1 MMIKF
6 LCSLFAFSL
15 LASCGSDS
23 SENGLENNF
32 HIEGTIKNATNQE
45 IRIEA
50 QAQTGVIVVAKGKT
64 ESDGSFEITG
74 NIPGMG
80 IYSMIVGSDN
90 RNAIA
95 LTLEKND
102 QVNISGDLATFA
114 IAPRIS
120 GTRWAK
126 PLTTYMSLFNQFAK
140 QQMEI
145 TMKESD
151 PNKQIAL
158 FERLRQPILKFAQQ
172 QVNKEPGNPV
182 NIILAS
188 SLFPSS
194 ESGFS
199 NWNPKNMETLVKMGR
214 AFDHEHADSPLTKML
229 TEQIGM
235 IQAEFESYQQN
246 NSGELSAPEITAK
259 NPAGIELS
267 LSSLKGKVVLVDF
280 WASWCAPC
288 RKENPNVVK
297 LYNLYQKKGFE
308 IFSVSL
314 DQDATAW
321 KTAIQKDGLRWSN
334 HVSDLMGWQSP
345 IVKQFGIQAI
355 PYTVLINKEGK
366 IVGVGLRGLDLERKL
381 IEQLAK

>member
-1 MMIKF
+1 MMKF
-6 LCSLFAFSL
+6 LCLLVAFSL
-15 LASCGSDS
+15 LVSCGSDS
-23 SENGLENNF
+23 AENGLENNF
-32 HIEGTIKNATNQE
+32 HIEGTIKNAANQE

-50 QAQTGVIVVAKGKT
+50 QTQTGAIIVAKGKT
-64 ESDGSFEITG
+64 ENDGSYELDG

-80 IYSMIVGSDN
+80 IYSMIVGTDN

-102 QVNISGDLATFA
+102 QVTISGDLKNFS
-114 IAPRIS
+114 IAPQIS

-126 PLTTYMSLFNQFAK
+126 PLTTYMSLFNRFAK

-145 TMKESD
+145 TMIETD
-151 PNKQIAL
+151 PNRQLAL
-158 FERLRQPILKFAQQ
+158 FEQLRLPILKFAQQ

-188 SLFPSS
+188 SLFPSQ

-199 NWNPKNMETLVKMGR
+199 NWNPKNMEVLVKMGR

-259 NPAGIELS
+259 NPAGKELS

-288 RKENPNVVK
+288 RKENPTVVK
-297 LYNLYQKKGFE
+297 MYNKYHAKGFE

-321 KTAIQKDGLRWSN
+321 KTAIQKDGLRWTN
-334 HVSDLMGWQSP
+334 HVSDLMGWESP
-345 IVKQFGIQAI
+345 IVKQFGIQGI

>member
-1 MMIKF
+1 MMKF
-6 LCSLFAFSL
+6 LFSL
-15 LASCGSDS
+15 VALSLIVSCGSDS
-23 SENGLENNF
+23 SENGLANNF
-32 HIEGTIKNATNQE
+32 HIEGKIKNAANQE

-50 QAQTGVIVVAKGKT
+50 QTQTGAIIVAKGKT
-64 ESDGSFEITG
+64 ESDGSYELNG

-80 IYSMIVGSDN
+80 IYSMIVGTDN

-102 QVNISGDLATFA
+102 QVTILGDLKNFS
-114 IAPRIS
+114 IAPQIS

-126 PLTTYMSLFNQFAK
+126 PLTKYMKLFNVFAR

-145 TMKESD
+145 TMKETD

-158 FERLRQPILKFAQQ
+158 FEQLRLPILKFAQQ

-182 NIILAS
+182 NIILVS
-188 SLFPSS
+188 SLFPSQ

-199 NWNPKNMETLVKMGR
+199 NWNPTNMEVLVKMGR

-229 TEQIGM
+229 NEQIGM
-235 IQAEFESYQQN
+235 IQAEFENYQQN

-259 NPAGIELS
+259 NPAGKELS

-288 RKENPNVVK
+288 RKENPTVVK
-297 LYNLYQKKGFE
+297 MYNKYHSKGFE

-321 KTAIQKDGLRWSN
+321 KTAIQKDGLLWTN
-334 HVSDLMGWQSP
+334 HVSDLMGWQSS
-345 IVKQFGIQAI
+345 IVKQFGIQGI

-381 IEQLAK
+381 IEQLEK

>member
-1 MMIKF
+1 MMKF
-6 LCSLFAFSL
+6 LFSL
-15 LASCGSDS
+15 VALSLLVSCGSDS
-23 SENGLENNF
+23 SENGLANNF
-32 HIEGTIKNATNQE
+32 HIEGKIKNAANQE

-50 QAQTGVIVVAKGKT
+50 QTQTGAIIVAKGKT
-64 ESDGSFEITG
+64 ESDGSYELNG

-80 IYSMIVGSDN
+80 IYSMIVGTDN

-102 QVNISGDLATFA
+102 QVTILGDLKNFS
-114 IAPRIS
+114 IAPQIS

-126 PLTTYMSLFNQFAK
+126 PLTTYMSLFNRFAK
-140 QQMEI
+140 QQMEL
-145 TMKESD
+145 TMIETD
-151 PNKQIAL
+151 PNRQVAL
-158 FERLRQPILKFAQQ
+158 FEQLRLPILKFALK

-182 NIILAS
+182 NIILVS
-188 SLFPSS
+188 SLFPSQ

-199 NWNPKNMETLVKMGR
+199 NWNPKNMEVLVKMGR

-229 TEQIGM
+229 NEQIGM

-259 NPAGIELS
+259 NPAGKELS

-288 RKENPNVVK
+288 RKENPTVVK
-297 LYNLYQKKGFE
+297 MYNKYHSKGFD

-314 DQDATAW
+314 DQDPSAW
-321 KTAIQKDGLRWSN
+321 KAAIQKDGLLWTN

-345 IVKQFGIQAI
+345 IVKQFGIQGI

-381 IEQLAK
+381 IEQLSK

>member
-1 MMIKF
+1 
-6 LCSLFAFSL
+6 
-15 LASCGSDS
+15 
-23 SENGLENNF
+23 
-32 HIEGTIKNATNQE
+32 
-45 IRIEA
+45 
-50 QAQTGVIVVAKGKT
+50 
-64 ESDGSFEITG
+64 
-74 NIPGMG
+74 MG
-80 IYSMIVGSDN
+80 
-90 RNAIA
+90 
-95 LTLEKND
+95 
-102 QVNISGDLATFA
+102 
-114 IAPRIS
+114 
-120 GTRWAK
+120 AK
-126 PLTTYMSLFNQFAK
+126 PLTTYMSLFNRFAK

-145 TMKESD
+145 TMIETD
-151 PNKQIAL
+151 PNRQLAL
-158 FERLRQPILKFAQQ
+158 FEQLRLPILKFAQQ

-188 SLFPSS
+188 SLFPSQ

-199 NWNPKNMETLVKMGR
+199 NWNPKNMEALVKMGR

-229 TEQIGM
+229 NEQIGM

-259 NPAGIELS
+259 NPAGKELS

-288 RKENPNVVK
+288 RKENPTVVK
-297 LYNLYQKKGFE
+297 MYNKYHAKGFE

-321 KTAIQKDGLRWSN
+321 KTAIQKDGLRWTN
-334 HVSDLMGWQSP
+334 HVSDLMGWESP
-345 IVKQFGIQAI
+345 IVKQFGIQGI

>member
-1 MMIKF
+1 MMKF
-6 LCSLFAFSL
+6 LFSLVAFSL
-15 LASCGSDS
+15 LVSCGSDS
-23 SENGLENNF
+23 AENGLENNF
-32 HIEGTIKNATNQE
+32 HIEGTIKNAANQE

-50 QAQTGVIVVAKGKT
+50 QAQTGSIIVAKGKT
-64 ESDGSFEITG
+64 ESDGSYEIEG

-80 IYSMIVGSDN
+80 IYSMIIGSDN

-102 QVNISGDLATFA
+102 QVTISGDLATFA
-114 IAPRIS
+114 IAPKIT

-126 PLTTYMSLFNQFAK
+126 PLTTYMSLFNRFAK

-145 TMKESD
+145 TLKETD
-151 PNKQIAL
+151 PNKQLAL
-158 FERLRQPILKFAQQ
+158 FEQLRLPILKFAQQ

-188 SLFPSS
+188 SLFPSQ

-199 NWNPKNMETLVKMGR
+199 NWNPNNMEVLVKMGR

-259 NPAGIELS
+259 NPAGKELS

-288 RKENPNVVK
+288 RKENPTVVK
-297 LYNLYQKKGFE
+297 MYNKYHAKGFE

-321 KTAIQKDGLRWSN
+321 KTAIQKDGLHWTN

-345 IVKQFGIQAI
+345 IVKQFDIQAI

-381 IEQLAK
+381 IEQLAKK

>member
-1 MMIKF
+1 
-6 LCSLFAFSL
+6 
-15 LASCGSDS
+15 
-23 SENGLENNF
+23 
-32 HIEGTIKNATNQE
+32 
-45 IRIEA
+45 
-50 QAQTGVIVVAKGKT
+50 
-64 ESDGSFEITG
+64 
-74 NIPGMG
+74 MG
-80 IYSMIVGSDN
+80 IYSMTIGSDN

-102 QVNISGDLATFA
+102 QVTISGDLATFA
-114 IAPRIS
+114 IAPKIS

-126 PLTTYMSLFNQFAK
+126 PLTTYMSLFNRFAK

-145 TMKESD
+145 TMIETD
-151 PNKQIAL
+151 PNRQLAL
-158 FERLRQPILKFAQQ
+158 FEQLRLPILKFAQQ

-188 SLFPSS
+188 SLFPSQ

-199 NWNPKNMETLVKMGR
+199 NWNPKNMEALVKMGR

-259 NPAGIELS
+259 NPAGKELS

-288 RKENPNVVK
+288 RKENPTVVK
-297 LYNLYQKKGFE
+297 MYNKYHAKGFE

-321 KTAIQKDGLRWSN
+321 KTAIQKDGLRWTN
-334 HVSDLMGWQSP
+334 HVSDLMGWESP
-345 IVKQFGIQAI
+345 IVKQFGIQGI

>member
-1 MMIKF
+1 MKF
-6 LCSLFAFSL
+6 LFSL
-15 LASCGSDS
+15 VALSLLVSCGSDS
-23 SENGLENNF
+23 SENGLANNF
-32 HIEGTIKNATNQE
+32 HIEGKIKNAANQE

-50 QAQTGVIVVAKGKT
+50 QTQTGAIIVAKGKT
-64 ESDGSFEITG
+64 ESDGSYELNG

-80 IYSMIVGSDN
+80 IYSMIVGTDN

-102 QVNISGDLATFA
+102 QVTILGDLKNFS
-114 IAPRIS
+114 IAPQIS

-126 PLTTYMSLFNQFAK
+126 PLTTYMSLFNRFAK
-140 QQMEI
+140 QQMEL
-145 TMKESD
+145 TMIETD
-151 PNKQIAL
+151 PNRQVAL
-158 FERLRQPILKFAQQ
+158 FEQLRLPILKFALK

-182 NIILAS
+182 NIILVS
-188 SLFPSS
+188 SLFPSQ

-199 NWNPKNMETLVKMGR
+199 NWNPKNMEVLVKMGR

-229 TEQIGM
+229 NEQIGM

-259 NPAGIELS
+259 NPAGKELS

-288 RKENPNVVK
+288 RKENPTVVK
-297 LYNLYQKKGFE
+297 MYNKYHSKGFD

-314 DQDATAW
+314 DQDPSAW
-321 KTAIQKDGLRWSN
+321 KAAIQKDGLLWTN

-345 IVKQFGIQAI
+345 IVKQFGIQGI

-381 IEQLAK
+381 IEQLSK

>member
-1 MMIKF
+1 MMKF
-6 LCSLFAFSL
+6 LCSLVAFSL
-15 LASCGSDS
+15 LVSCGSDS
-23 SENGLENNF
+23 AENGLENNF
-32 HIEGTIKNATNQE
+32 HIEGTIKNAANQE

-50 QAQTGVIVVAKGKT
+50 QAQTGAIIVAKGKT
-64 ESDGSFEITG
+64 ESDGSYEIEG

-80 IYSMIVGSDN
+80 IYSMTIGSDN

-102 QVNISGDLATFA
+102 QVTISGDLATFA
-114 IAPRIS
+114 IAPMIS

-126 PLTTYMSLFNQFAK
+126 PLTTYMLLFNRFAK

-145 TMKESD
+145 TMKETD
-151 PNKQIAL
+151 PNKQLAL
-158 FERLRQPILKFAQQ
+158 FEQLRLPILKFAQQ

-188 SLFPSS
+188 SLFPSQ

-199 NWNPKNMETLVKMGR
+199 NWSPKNMEVLVKMGR

-229 TEQIGM
+229 SEQIGM

-246 NSGELSAPEITAK
+246 NSGEISAPEIIAK
-259 NPAGIELS
+259 NPSGKELS

-288 RKENPNVVK
+288 RKENPTVVK
-297 LYNLYQKKGFE
+297 MYNKYHAKGFE

-321 KTAIQKDGLRWSN
+321 KTAIQKDGLSWTH
-334 HVSDLMGWQSP
+334 HVSDLMGWESP
-345 IVKQFGIQAI
+345 IVKQFGVQGI

>member
-1 MMIKF
+1 MMKF
-6 LCSLFAFSL
+6 LFSLVAFSL
-15 LASCGSDS
+15 LVSCGSDS
-23 SENGLENNF
+23 AENGLENNF
-32 HIEGTIKNATNQE
+32 HIEGTIKNAANQE

-50 QAQTGVIVVAKGKT
+50 QAQTGAIIVAKGKT
-64 ESDGSFEITG
+64 ESDGSYEIEG

-80 IYSMIVGSDN
+80 IYSMTIGSDN

-102 QVNISGDLATFA
+102 QVTISGDLATFS
-114 IAPRIS
+114 IAPKIS

-126 PLTTYMSLFNQFAK
+126 PLTTYMSLFNRFAK

-145 TMKESD
+145 TMIETD
-151 PNKQIAL
+151 PNRQLAL
-158 FERLRQPILKFAQQ
+158 FEQLRLPILKFAQQ

-188 SLFPSS
+188 SLFPSQ
-194 ESGFS
+194 ESGFL
-199 NWNPKNMETLVKMGR
+199 NWNPNNMEVLVKMGR

-229 TEQIGM
+229 NEQIGM

-259 NPAGIELS
+259 NPAGKELS

-288 RKENPNVVK
+288 RKENPTVVK
-297 LYNLYQKKGFE
+297 MYNKYHAKGFE

-321 KTAIQKDGLRWSN
+321 KTAIQKDGLRWTN
-334 HVSDLMGWQSP
+334 HVSDLMGWESP
-345 IVKQFGIQAI
+345 IVKQFGIQGI
-355 PYTVLINKEGK
+355 PYTILINKEGK

>member
-1 MMIKF
+1 MKF
-6 LCSLFAFSL
+6 LLSL
-15 LASCGSDS
+15 LTVSLLLSCGSDS
-23 SENGLENNF
+23 SDSELENNF
-32 HIEGTIKNATNQE
+32 RIAGTIKNAINQE

-50 QAQTGVIVVAKGKT
+50 QAQTGPILVAKGKT
-64 ESDGSFEITG
+64 GSDGNYELTG

-80 IYSMIVGSDN
+80 IYSMVIGKDA

-95 LTLEKND
+95 VTLEKND
-102 QVNISGDLATFA
+102 QVTISGDLKTFA
-114 IAPRIS
+114 IAPQIS

-126 PLTTYMSLFNQFAK
+126 PLTTYMALFNRFAQ

-145 TMKESD
+145 TMKETD
-151 PNKQIAL
+151 PSKQLAL
-158 FERLRQPILKFAQQ
+158 FEQLRKPIFSFAKKQI
-172 QVNKEPGNPV
+172 NKEPGNPV
-182 NIILAS
+182 NIILSS
-188 SLFPSS
+188 SLFPTQ
-194 ESGFS
+194 ESGFA
-199 NWNPKNMETLVKMGR
+199 NWDPTLMVILVKMGR
-214 AFDHEHADSPLTKML
+214 AFDHEHADSPLTKL
-229 TEQIGM
+229 LNEQIGL
-235 IQAEFESYQQN
+235 IQAEFENYQRN

-259 NPAGIELS
+259 NPEGKSLS
-267 LSSLKGKVVLVDF
+267 LSTLKGNVVLIDF

-297 LYNLYQKKGFE
+297 LYNKYHSKGFD

-321 KTAIQKDGLRWSN
+321 KTAIQKDGLLWNN

-345 IVKQFGIQAI
+345 LVKQYGIQGI
-355 PYTVLINKEGK
+355 PYTVLINKDGK

>member
-1 MMIKF
+1 MMKF
-6 LCSLFAFSL
+6 LFSL
-15 LASCGSDS
+15 VALSLLVSCGSDS
-23 SENGLENNF
+23 SENGLANNF
-32 HIEGTIKNATNQE
+32 HIEGKIKNAANQE

-50 QAQTGVIVVAKGKT
+50 QTQTGAIIVAKGKT
-64 ESDGSFEITG
+64 ESDGSYELNG

-80 IYSMIVGSDN
+80 IYSMIVGTDN

-102 QVNISGDLATFA
+102 QVTILGDLKNFS
-114 IAPRIS
+114 IAPQIS

-126 PLTTYMSLFNQFAK
+126 PLTKYMKLFNVFAQ

-145 TMKESD
+145 TMKETD
-151 PNKQIAL
+151 PNRQLAL
-158 FERLRQPILKFAQQ
+158 FEQLRLPILKFAQQ

-188 SLFPSS
+188 SLFPSQ
-194 ESGFS
+194 ESGFT
-199 NWNPKNMETLVKMGR
+199 NWNPKNMEALVKMGR

-229 TEQIGM
+229 NEQIGM

-259 NPAGIELS
+259 NPAGKELS

-288 RKENPNVVK
+288 RKENPTVVK
-297 LYNLYQKKGFE
+297 MYNKYHSKGFE

-321 KTAIQKDGLRWSN
+321 KTAIQKDGLLWTN

-345 IVKQFGIQAI
+345 IVKQFGIQGI

-381 IEQLAK
+381 IEQLSK